1 MTTQSIELTV
11 AMESF
16 TLSAVIQIR
25 KTYNHGGCSM
35 SRKTAIILSVIL
47 FIILCALIVC
57 EKKWPTA
64 GCELLG
70 MSTFM

>member
-1 MTTQSIELTV
+1 
-11 AMESF
+11 
-16 TLSAVIQIR
+16 
-25 KTYNHGGCSM
+25 M